1 MLVNKR
7 LSLDP
12 NIITI

>member
-7 LSLDP
+7 L
-12 NIITI
+12 I